1 MKAPDDAWATLR
13 ELLPYSVAEILAA
26 RLARAK
32 ARRESAQPELRLNI
46 ARGDVTG
53 GKLNPD
59 EFTPREPS
67 KDRS

>member
-1 MKAPDDAWATLR
+1 MDAWATLR
-13 ELLPYSVAEILAA
+13 ELLPYSVAEVLAA

-32 ARRESAQPELRLNI
+32 ARRESAQPVLSLSI

-53 GKLNPD
+53 AKLNPD
-59 EFTPREPS
+59 EFTPREGP